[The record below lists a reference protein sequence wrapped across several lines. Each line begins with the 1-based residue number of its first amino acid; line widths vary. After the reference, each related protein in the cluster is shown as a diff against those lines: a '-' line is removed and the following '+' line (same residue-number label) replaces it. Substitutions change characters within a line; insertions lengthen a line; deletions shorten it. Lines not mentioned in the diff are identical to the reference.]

1 MFLVPGLKAPR
12 SADTSMESSGWGVPG
27 CPHSQ
32 PTRGLGSVV
41 SSHMKWGI
49 FKILWHLGLE
59 WTHMTDTE
67 IGILVLFGSII
78 HRQHDSA

>member
-49 FKILWHLGLE
+49 FKILFY
-59 WTHMTDTE
+59 
-67 IGILVLFGSII
+67 LFIYL
-78 HRQHDSA
+78 RTQHSTSNIKSKIQ